1 MNNTPKGLRLIIT
14 IVDRKKGK
22 QVIKLFEKLG
32 CVSHQTFLGSGTA
45 PKEIFDFLG
54 FGEIEK
60 DVVLSIA
67 DEVVVPFM
75 FSTLEDEMEF
85 NEAGKGIA
93 CSIPIAAVGGK
104 RALDAILG
112 KYVPERN

>member
-1 MNNTPKGLRLIIT
+1 ML
-14 IVDRKKGK
+14 
-22 QVIKLFEKLG
+22 
-32 CVSHQTFLGSGTA
+32 
-45 PKEIFDFLG
+45 
-54 FGEIEK
+54 EK

-67 DEVVVPFM
+67 DEVIVPFM
-75 FSTLEDEMEF
+75 FSSLEDELEF

-112 KYVPERN
+112 LFKQERI